1 MKTDDFDYNL
11 PKELIAQT
19 PLKDRTSSKMMVLDK
34 ITGKYEDKNFTD
46 LIDYV
51 NPGDTLVLND
61 TKVIPARLIGHKIE
75 TDAVIEVLML
85 KDLGNDEWECLTRP
99 AKRIKEGTIVKFSD
113 ELSCKCTFVGE
124 DGIRKYKP
132 DIFVM
137 CEDATKKGESF
148 TSAPKLIFEILS
160 KSTAKF
166 DKGRKYDTYE
176 KFGVLEYNLV
186 EQTGFIV
193 QHKLIDGAYQIVNV
207 YKNNDEYISTVFP
220 DLKIKL
226 QDIFE

>member
-1 MKTDDFDYNL
+1 MNYDYIHNYSEAEFEDIQSHYDG
-11 PKELIAQT
+11 KAEYDNGLIFLSLT
-19 PLKDRTSSKMMVLDK
+19 PSIKHNEIKRNILTEFSIYSKGAK
-34 ITGKYEDKNFTD
+34 C
-46 LIDYV
+46 
-51 NPGDTLVLND
+51 
-61 TKVIPARLIGHKIE
+61 KVYDE
-75 TDAVIEVLML
+75 QIEVVFNY
-85 KDLGNDEWECLTRP
+85 KDD
-99 AKRIKEGTIVKFSD
+99 
-113 ELSCKCTFVGE
+113 
-124 DGIRKYKP
+124 IRKYKP

>member
-1 MKTDDFDYNL
+1 MKG
-11 PKELIAQT
+11 
-19 PLKDRTSSKMMVLDK
+19 SKC
-34 ITGKYEDKNFTD
+34 
-46 LIDYV
+46 
-51 NPGDTLVLND
+51 
-61 TKVIPARLIGHKIE
+61 KVYDE
-75 TDAVIEVLML
+75 QIEVIFNHR
-85 KDLGNDEWECLTRP
+85 DD
-99 AKRIKEGTIVKFSD
+99 
-113 ELSCKCTFVGE
+113 
-124 DGIRKYKP
+124 IRKYKP

-148 TSAPKLIFEILS
+148 TSAHKLIFEILS

-207 YKNNDEYISTVFP
+207 YKNNDEYESVVFP
-220 DLKIKL
+220 DLKISL
-226 QDIFE
+226 NDIFE